1 MWGRHRRGV
10 VLLRVGA
17 VQSGVGCPVLV
28 MQVGVGGSVFLVGLT
43 LVDILTFGCGCDGGV
58 GHCVLLSFPR
68 RGVFVLQG
76 VGVAHCPARVVKH
89 PWGC

>member
-1 MWGRHRRGV
+1 MGV

-28 MQVGVGGSVFLVGLT
+28 MQVGVGGSALLVSLT

-58 GHCVLLSFPR
+58 GHCVLLSFPAP
-68 RGVFVLQG
+68 GVLVLQG
-76 VGVAHCPARVVKH
+76 VGCCELPARVVKR